1 MEDLLIMLA
10 TRGFFILMGIGI
22 AITLMIAGRNFDD

>member
-1 MEDLLIMLA
+1 MEDLLVMVA
-10 TRGFFILMGIGI
+10 TSGFFILMGIGI